1 MTKTYYSGTKKR
13 NKTVKLWN
21 VIAILVCLVILSLAV
36 VYNLNKTVPEA
47 QAEMMWF
54 SGGELE
60 FNLTTDK
67 GYVKHELWQA
77 GLLDE
82 WEFVEKII
90 NCESGWRADAVGV
103 NTNGSYDLGILQINS
118 IHKNISN
125 ADKFD
130 VKKAVEWSINKR
142 LNDGNWSAWCCSR
155 KVK

>member
-1 MTKTYYSGTKKR
+1 MTNKEKLKLALYIFLATFIALTSIIALDKTMP
-13 NKTVKLWN
+13 VQ
-21 VIAILVCLVILSLAV
+21 
-36 VYNLNKTVPEA
+36 EA

-82 WEFVEKII
+82 WEFVEKMI
-90 NCESGWRADAVGV
+90 NCESRWKTDAVGV
-103 NTNGSYDLGILQINS
+103 NTNGSYDMGAWQINS
-118 IHKNISN
+118 IHRNISN

-130 VKKAVEWSINKR
+130 VEKATEWSINKR
-142 LNDGNWSAWCCSR
+142 LNDGNWSAWSCSR